1 MNGTFYES
9 VKPEPKKEPSLG
21 ASRISPGVH
30 ANREGRNVP
39 LERIANGILK
49 KPQALYESL
58 VGVTTDAI
66 VSLDSQGTVL
76 LWNAAAE
83 QMFGYAAEEVM
94 GLRATDLLFPE
105 KRPEP
110 LDDALHGRFR
120 GGSAFVQVEFRKSSG
135 QSLPVEIS
143 ISRAKVAGTWI
154 TTLIVRDITDRKR
167 AEQQMRQSMEA
178 LALERSLLNAV
189 LEQMP
194 AGVVIAEAQN
204 GKPILGNRKA
214 GIFWMQGFR
223 EERALHADGSAL
235 SPEEWPLARSIRD
248 GEVIL
253 QQEIGFR
260 RKDGK
265 VGFMSANAAPI
276 FDESRRIIAG
286 VMTFHDISSRKEMED
301 ELRRSRDN
309 LEIRVAERTSELE
322 RKNKELQDFA
332 FIASHDLQEPLR
344 KIQTF
349 GDLLVT
355 KFRNFPD
362 ELAKDYV
369 GRMRK
374 AAERMEL
381 LVNSL
386 LKYSQLSSKVQFCSQ
401 IDLSEAARNALSN
414 LEMRIRE
421 TGGRI
426 EVESLPTLEA
436 DMSQISQVFQNL
448 IGNALKFH
456 KKDEPPR
463 VRIYCRHVED
473 GLGEYAICVED
484 NGIGFEEKYLDRIF
498 MPFQRLHGRNQ
509 YGGLGMGLAI
519 CKKIVERHGGTIT
532 ARSKAGEGATFIFTL
547 PENSGR

>member
-1 MNGTFYES
+1 MKEEYL
-9 VKPEPKKEPSLG
+9 PPKQLKKTPTPLNT
-21 ASRISPGVH
+21 SRRSGVH
-30 ANREGRNVP
+30 RSGVGGNVP
-39 LERIANGILK
+39 LERIAGGLLQ
-49 KPQALYESL
+49 KPRTLYESL
-58 VGVTTDAI
+58 IGVTTDAI
-66 VSLDSQGTVL
+66 VSLDSQGAVL

-83 QMFGYAAEEVM
+83 KMFGYGSEEVM
-94 GLRATDLLFPE
+94 GLRAADFLFPE

-110 LDDALHGRFR
+110 LGDALQGRFR
-120 GGSAFVQVEFRKSSG
+120 GGNTFVQVQFKRRDG
-135 QSLPVEIS
+135 QPLSVEIS
-143 ISRAKVAGTWI
+143 ISRAKLAGTWI
-154 TTLIVRDITDRKR
+154 TTLIVRNITDRIK
-167 AEQQMRQSMEA
+167 AEQQMRHSMEA

-223 EERALHADGSAL
+223 EERALHAEGGAL
-235 SPEEWPLARSIRD
+235 APEEWPLTRSIRD
-248 GEVIL
+248 GEVVL
-253 QQEIGFR
+253 QQEIGFK

-265 VGFMSANAAPI
+265 IGFMSANSAPI
-276 FDESRRIIAG
+276 FDENRRIIAG
-286 VMTFHDISSRKEMED
+286 VITFHDITSRKEMEA

-322 RKNKELQDFA
+322 RKNRELQDFA

-349 GDLLVT
+349 GDLLIT
-355 KFRNFPD
+355 KFHNFPD
-362 ELAKDYV
+362 EVARDYV

-386 LKYSQLSSKVQFCSQ
+386 LKYSQLSSKVQFCTR
-401 IDLSEAARNALSN
+401 IDLCEAVRHALGN
-414 LEMRIRE
+414 LEIRIRE
-421 TGGRI
+421 TCGRI
-426 EVESLPTLEA
+426 ELEPLPTVEA
-436 DMSQISQVFQNL
+436 DMSQITQVFQNL
-448 IGNALKFH
+448 IGNGLKFH
-456 KKDEPPR
+456 KEDEQPR
-463 VRIYCRHVED
+463 IRIYCRRVEN
-473 GLGEYAICVED
+473 GLGESAIFVED

-498 MPFQRLHGRNQ
+498 MPFQRLHGRDK

-532 ARSKAGEGATFIFTL
+532 ATSRAGEGSTFIFTL
-547 PENSGR
+547 PESSGE